1 MNTDTETDRA
11 AFEKAVRTARSF
23 VERLEQ
29 HVAPEVAQLAT
40 WTAVMESAERLVGRE
55 QLAAWLAELSSRLN
69 TEGAQACVRH

>member
-11 AFEKAVRTARSF
+11 AFEKAVRTARAF
-23 VERLEQ
+23 VQRLEQ

-55 QLAAWLAELSSRLN
+55 QLSAWLQELAARMNAERGPAE
-69 TEGAQACVRH
+69 TAH